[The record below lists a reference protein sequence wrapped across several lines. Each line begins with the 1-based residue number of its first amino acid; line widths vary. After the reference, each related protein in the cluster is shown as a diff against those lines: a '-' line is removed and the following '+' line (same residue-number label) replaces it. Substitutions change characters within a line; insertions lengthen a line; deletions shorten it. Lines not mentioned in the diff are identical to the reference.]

1 MDSILTKGSPIKGII
16 LFSIPLLLG
25 NIFQQIYTLSDTLI
39 VGRVV
44 GVQALAAVGATSGL
58 TFLIIG
64 FDDDRVIDYHCPALW
79 RGGFTSGQ
87 TKFCN

>member
-39 VGRVV
+39 
-44 GVQALAAVGATSGL
+44 AVSYTHL
-58 TFLIIG
+58 TLPTILL
-64 FDDDRVIDYHCPALW
+64 V
-79 RGGFTSGQ
+79 
-87 TKFCN
+87 